1 MNDEQKNRPP
11 CPYDAAFLASQRVK
25 LEVILDRLRSEVD
38 SEREGVAS
46 WHEGMEGYDQH
57 PADDAT
63 ATEAMEIDIALLDNA
78 EAQLGAVEDALR
90 ALDRNEYGWDSEAGE
105 WIPAARLE
113 ALPWARRT
121 IESQRR
127 LEAKHVF
134 DESGYHHDEDVT
146 SL

>member
-1 MNDEQKNRPP
+1 VPR
-11 CPYDAAFLASQRVK
+11 CPYDAAFLANQRAR
-25 LEVILDRLRSEVD
+25 LEAIRSRLSSEVD
-38 SEREGVAS
+38 REREGVAS
-46 WHEGMEGYDQH
+46 WHEDMEGYDQH

-63 ATEAMEIDIALLDNA
+63 ATEAMEIDLALLDNA
-78 EAQLGAVEDALR
+78 EAQLTAVEDALR
-90 ALDRNEYGWDSEAGE
+90 ALDRDEYGWDDEAGE

-127 LEAKHVF
+127 IEAKHQF
-134 DESGYHHDEDVT
+134 DESGYHHDDDVT

>member
-1 MNDEQKNRPP
+1 LEEQV
-11 CPYDAAFLASQRVK
+11 QG
-25 LEVILDRLRSEVD
+25 
-38 SEREGVAS
+38 ERDGLAS
-46 WHEGMEGYDQH
+46 WHDGMEGYDQH

-63 ATEAMEIDIALLDNA
+63 ATEGMEIDLALLDNA
-78 EAQLGAVEDALR
+78 ESQLLAVTDALA
-90 ALDRNEYGWDSEAGE
+90 ALDRGEYGWDDEAGE
-105 WIPAARLE
+105 WISSERLE

-134 DESGYHHDEDVT
+134 DESGYHHDDDVT